1 MEPGVA
7 RQQWLADTDRSMA
20 AESALDELIGRYC
33 EPHRRYH
40 GVVHMHRVVDDVTQL
55 LRVVPAPDPA
65 AVRLAAWYH
74 DGIYDPASLD
84 NEQRSADL
92 ARRALGELG
101 VDPARIDEAARLI
114 LLTAAHGPVDVA
126 TDPGGAVLLDA
137 DLAVLGADPA
147 AYAAYAQG
155 VRTEYRHVDDAAWRQ
170 GRAAVLHRFLD
181 AERIYA
187 TPAMH
192 EREARARA
200 NLTAELSSLE
210 P

>member
-7 RQQWLADTDRSMA
+7 RQQWLADTGRSMA
-20 AESALDELIGRYC
+20 AESALDELLGRYS

-40 GVVHMHRVVDDVTQL
+40 GVVHVRRVVDDVTAL
-55 LRVVPAPDPA
+55 LRAVPTPDPA

-74 DGIYDPASLD
+74 DGIYDPGSPA
-84 NEQRSADL
+84 NERQSADL

-114 LLTAAHGPVDVA
+114 LLTAAHEPADIA

-147 AYAAYAQG
+147 TYAAYAQG
-155 VRTEYRHVDDAAWRQ
+155 VRTEYHHVDDVAWRQ

-187 TPAMH
+187 TPVMH

-200 NLTAELSSLE
+200 NLTAELRSLE

>member
-7 RQQWLADTDRSMA
+7 RQQWLADTGRSPA
-20 AESALDELIGRYC
+20 AESALDELLGRYS

-40 GVVHMHRVVDDVTQL
+40 GVVHVRRVVDDVTEL
-55 LRVVPAPDPA
+55 LRGVPAPDPA

-74 DGIYDPASLD
+74 DGIYEPGSPA
-84 NEQRSADL
+84 NEQQSADL

-101 VDPARIDEAARLI
+101 VDQARIGEAARLI
-114 LLTAAHGPVDVA
+114 LLTAAHEPADVV

-155 VRTEYRHVDDAAWRQ
+155 VRMEYHHVDDAAWRQ

-181 AERIYA
+181 AERIYT

-192 EREARARA
+192 EHEARARA
-200 NLTAELSSLE
+200 NLTAELRSLE

>member
-1 MEPGVA
+1 VEPGVA
-7 RQQWLADTDRSMA
+7 RQQWLADTGRSMA
-20 AESALDELIGRYC
+20 AESALDELLGRYS

-40 GVVHMHRVVDDVTQL
+40 GVVHVRRVVDDVTAL
-55 LRVVPAPDPA
+55 LRVVPTHDPA

-74 DGIYDPASLD
+74 DGIYDPGSPA
-84 NEQRSADL
+84 NEQQSADL
-92 ARRALGELG
+92 ARRALGDLG
-101 VDPARIDEAARLI
+101 VGSARIDETMRLI
-114 LLTAAHGPVDVA
+114 LLTAAHEPVDV
-126 TDPGGAVLLDA
+126 TSDPGGAVLLDA

-155 VRTEYRHVDDAAWRQ
+155 VRVEYRHIDDAGWRQ
-170 GRAAVLHRFLD
+170 GRAAVLQRFLG

-187 TPAMH
+187 TSAMH

-200 NLTAELSSLE
+200 NLTAELRSLE